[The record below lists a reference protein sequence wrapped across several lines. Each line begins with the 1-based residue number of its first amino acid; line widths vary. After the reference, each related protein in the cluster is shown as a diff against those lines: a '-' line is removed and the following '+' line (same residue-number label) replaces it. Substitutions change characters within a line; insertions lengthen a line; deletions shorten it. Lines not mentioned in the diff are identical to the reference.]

1 VIAEPLWQ
9 EQMPGSELTSC
20 RPAGTVCLKRLGL
33 PALLLVGISALMGS
47 TIAIAAVEDQTDKP
61 DTSPPARIAIV
72 GATLINPAKS
82 QVLENSI
89 VTIEGNRIISV
100 AQAAT
105 NNVPANTR
113 VIDAHG
119 KWLLPGYVDAHV
131 HFFQSGGLYT
141 RPDAL
146 DLRTIRPYTEEVA
159 SIKRDLADTFR
170 RYLRNG
176 VTSVVDVGG
185 PFWNFAVRKQ
195 ANGNPLAPRV
205 AVAGPLISSIADD
218 PLDLGDPPI
227 VKVTTPDE
235 GRAMV
240 RKQAAEKPDLIKV
253 WYIVDENSS
262 AEAFRPIVRA
272 VIEESHQLHL
282 RVAVHATELET
293 ARAAVEEG
301 ADVLVHSVVDR
312 DVDDRFVQLLKQ
324 KATILIPTIVVFER
338 YSRCFAQQL
347 HLLPVELETGNPT
360 IVGSLFDLRHLP
372 AEQIPERVKKAMA
385 NPNYVASRRKLSVE
399 PALRNLKTLEDA
411 GVTIA
416 AGTDAGNIGTLHG
429 PSIFREFELM
439 AEAGLTPMQILTAA
453 TTNGGK
459 VFARDSQIGAIDPG
473 MSADLVIL
481 RANPLADIHNASEIE
496 TVIKDGIEHQIGDL
510 LPETP
515 VDVVQ
520 RQVNAYN
527 ARSMEAFTAAY
538 SPDAKV
544 YQYPD
549 QLLATGRD
557 EIRKKYEHLF
567 SETPALHVQILQR
580 LSAGQTVIDQE
591 RVTGAQKI
599 YEGFAIYE
607 VADRAIRNV
616 TLIPTN

>member
-1 VIAEPLWQ
+1 
-9 EQMPGSELTSC
+9 MRGSELTSC
-20 RPAGTVCLKRLGL
+20 RQAGTVCSKRLGL
-33 PALLLVGISALMGS
+33 PTLLSVGISALIGS
-47 TIAIAAVEDQTDKP
+47 TIAIAAPEDQTDKP

-89 VTIEGNRIISV
+89 VTIEGDRIIGV
-100 AQAAT
+100 AQAPT

-146 DLRTIRPYTEEVA
+146 DLRTIRPYPEEVA

-185 PFWNFAVRKQ
+185 PFWNFAVRNQ

-262 AEAFRPIVRA
+262 ADAFRPIVRA

-347 HLLPVELETGNPT
+347 NLLPVELETGNPT

-453 TTNGGK
+453 TINGGK
-459 VFARDSQIGAIDPG
+459 VFARDSKIGAIDPG

-481 RANPLADIHNASEIE
+481 RANPLADIDNASEIE

-510 LPETP
+510 LQETP
-515 VDVVQ
+515 VDIVQ

-527 ARSMEAFTAAY
+527 ARSTEAFTAAY

-557 EIRKKYEHLF
+557 EIRKQYEHLF

>member
-1 VIAEPLWQ
+1 
-9 EQMPGSELTSC
+9 
-20 RPAGTVCLKRLGL
+20 
-33 PALLLVGISALMGS
+33 
-47 TIAIAAVEDQTDKP
+47 
-61 DTSPPARIAIV
+61 
-72 GATLINPAKS
+72 
-82 QVLENSI
+82 
-89 VTIEGNRIISV
+89 
-100 AQAAT
+100 
-105 NNVPANTR
+105 
-113 VIDAHG
+113 
-119 KWLLPGYVDAHV
+119 
-131 HFFQSGGLYT
+131 
-141 RPDAL
+141 
-146 DLRTIRPYTEEVA
+146 
-159 SIKRDLADTFR
+159 
-170 RYLRNG
+170 
-176 VTSVVDVGG
+176 
-185 PFWNFAVRKQ
+185 
-195 ANGNPLAPRV
+195 
-205 AVAGPLISSIADD
+205 
-218 PLDLGDPPI
+218 
-227 VKVTTPDE
+227 
-235 GRAMV
+235 
-240 RKQAAEKPDLIKV
+240 
-253 WYIVDENSS
+253 
-262 AEAFRPIVRA
+262 
-272 VIEESHQLHL
+272 
-282 RVAVHATELET
+282 LET

-347 HLLPVELETGNPT
+347 NLLPVELETGNPT

-459 VFARDSQIGAIDPG
+459 VFARDSKIGAIDPG

-481 RANPLADIHNASEIE
+481 RANPLADIDNASEIE

-510 LPETP
+510 LQETP
-515 VDVVQ
+515 VEIVQ

-527 ARSMEAFTAAY
+527 ARSTEAFTAAY
-538 SPDAKV
+538 SPDAKL

-557 EIRKKYEHLF
+557 EIRKQYEHLF